1 MLGEVLDALLRLLHP
16 MIPFV
21 TETLWTALT
30 GGESVVIAPWP
41 VADPSRAD
49 AAAEATVAQLQA
61 VVTEGRRLRSDQGVK
76 PAQRVP
82 ARVHGVSTGEAEIRW
97 LLRLDEAGD
106 DFAPTA
112 TLATSSGASI
122 EFDLSGAIDV
132 AAERARLTKALA
144 AAEKERAGN
153 SAKLASDAFTAK
165 APEPVIAKVRDRLAT
180 AEADIER
187 IQAALAALPPELSI
201 RRDPIARPLPA
212 ADCQTSHN
220 RSVDSPSVAVTEAQK
235 YEALLHKVEAEI
247 GARWGEGRMD
257 PTKDRIQA
265 LVHLLGDPQRA
276 YRSIHLTGT
285 NGKTSTA
292 RMIDELLVA
301 FGLRTGRF
309 TSPHLE
315 TITER
320 IVLSSE
326 PVDARTF
333 VQAYD
338 ELVPYL
344 DLVDGQFDTRLS
356 FFEVITALAYAIFA
370 DAPVD
375 VAVVEVGLGGEWDAT
390 NVIDAEIAV
399 VTPIDLDHTALL
411 GDNVVDIAGRRPE
424 SSRRM
429 RPRSWPRSRLTPPP
443 SCCGARPM
451 SARPWPVRA
460 SSSGC
465 STGRWR

>member
-1 MLGEVLDALLRLLHP
+1 M
-16 MIPFV
+16 
-21 TETLWTALT
+21 
-30 GGESVVIAPWP
+30 
-41 VADPSRAD
+41 
-49 AAAEATVAQLQA
+49 
-61 VVTEGRRLRSDQGVK
+61 
-76 PAQRVP
+76 
-82 ARVHGVSTGEAEIRW
+82 
-97 LLRLDEAGD
+97 
-106 DFAPTA
+106 
-112 TLATSSGASI
+112 
-122 EFDLSGAIDV
+122 
-132 AAERARLTKALA
+132 
-144 AAEKERAGN
+144 
-153 SAKLASDAFTAK
+153 
-165 APEPVIAKVRDRLAT
+165 
-180 AEADIER
+180 
-187 IQAALAALPPELSI
+187 
-201 RRDPIARPLPA
+201 
-212 ADCQTSHN
+212 
-220 RSVDSPSVAVTEAQK
+220 AVTEAQK

-265 LVHLLGDPQRA
+265 LVHLLGDPQLA

-338 ELVPYL
+338 ELVPFL

-411 GDNVVDIAGRRPE
+411 GDNVVDIAREKAGIIKADATAILAAQPTDAAAELLRRAADVGATVAREGLEFGVLDRQVAVGGQLLRLQGLSGEYNDVFLPLHGAHQAQNAVLTLAAVEAFFGAGAESGPIDVDTVRAAFAAVRSPGRLETIRSAPTILLDAAHNPHGMAATVAALAE
-424 SSRRM
+424 AFDFRRLIGVIGVLADKDARGMLDRLEPILDEVVVTQNSSLRAMPVDELAAAAVDVFGPDRVTVE
-429 RPRSWPRSRLTPPP
+429 PRLDDAVETAVRLAEQSDDDLLAGAGVLITG
-443 SCCGARPM
+443 SVITAGEARTLLARP
-451 SARPWPVRA
+451 S
-460 SSSGC
+460 
-465 STGRWR
+465 

>member
-1 MLGEVLDALLRLLHP
+1 M
-16 MIPFV
+16 
-21 TETLWTALT
+21 
-30 GGESVVIAPWP
+30 
-41 VADPSRAD
+41 
-49 AAAEATVAQLQA
+49 
-61 VVTEGRRLRSDQGVK
+61 
-76 PAQRVP
+76 
-82 ARVHGVSTGEAEIRW
+82 
-97 LLRLDEAGD
+97 
-106 DFAPTA
+106 
-112 TLATSSGASI
+112 
-122 EFDLSGAIDV
+122 
-132 AAERARLTKALA
+132 
-144 AAEKERAGN
+144 
-153 SAKLASDAFTAK
+153 
-165 APEPVIAKVRDRLAT
+165 
-180 AEADIER
+180 
-187 IQAALAALPPELSI
+187 
-201 RRDPIARPLPA
+201 
-212 ADCQTSHN
+212 
-220 RSVDSPSVAVTEAQK
+220 AVTEAQK

-411 GDNVVDIAGRRPE
+411 GDNVVDIAREKAGIIKADATAILAAQPTDAAAELLRRAADVGATVAREGLEFGVLDRQVAVGGQLLRLQGLSGEYNGVFLPLHGAHQAQNAVLTLAAVEAFFGAGAASGPIDVDTVREAFAAVRSPGRLETIRSAPTILLDAAHNPHGMAATVAALAE
-424 SSRRM
+424 AFDFRRLIGVIGVLADKDARGMLERLEPIVDEIVVTQNSSLRAMPVDQLATAAVDVFGPDRVTVE
-429 RPRSWPRSRLTPPP
+429 PRLDDAVETAVRLAEQSDDDLLAGAGVLITG
-443 SCCGARPM
+443 SVITAGEARTLLARP
-451 SARPWPVRA
+451 S
-460 SSSGC
+460 
-465 STGRWR
+465 

>member
-1 MLGEVLDALLRLLHP
+1 M
-16 MIPFV
+16 
-21 TETLWTALT
+21 
-30 GGESVVIAPWP
+30 
-41 VADPSRAD
+41 
-49 AAAEATVAQLQA
+49 
-61 VVTEGRRLRSDQGVK
+61 
-76 PAQRVP
+76 
-82 ARVHGVSTGEAEIRW
+82 
-97 LLRLDEAGD
+97 
-106 DFAPTA
+106 
-112 TLATSSGASI
+112 
-122 EFDLSGAIDV
+122 
-132 AAERARLTKALA
+132 
-144 AAEKERAGN
+144 
-153 SAKLASDAFTAK
+153 
-165 APEPVIAKVRDRLAT
+165 
-180 AEADIER
+180 
-187 IQAALAALPPELSI
+187 
-201 RRDPIARPLPA
+201 
-212 ADCQTSHN
+212 
-220 RSVDSPSVAVTEAQK
+220 AVTEAQR

-276 YRSIHLTGT
+276 YRSMHLTGT

-411 GDNVVDIAGRRPE
+411 GDNVVDIAREKAGIIKADATAILAAQATDAAAELLRRAANVGATVAREGLEFGVLDRQVAVGGQLLRLQGLSGEYDDVFLPLHGAHQAQNAVLTLAAVEAFFGAGAESGPIDVDTVREAFAAVRSPGRLETIRSAPTILLDAAHNPHGIAATVAALAE
-424 SSRRM
+424 AFDFRRLIGVIGVLADKDARGMLDRLEPIVDEVVVTQNSSLRAMPVDELAATAVDAFGPDRVTVE
-429 RPRSWPRSRLTPPP
+429 PRLDDAVETAVRLAEQSDDDLLAGAGVLITG
-443 SCCGARPM
+443 SVITAGEARTLLARP
-451 SARPWPVRA
+451 S
-460 SSSGC
+460 
-465 STGRWR
+465 